1 MQYQD
6 WFTLYLS
13 TYKRDLKPRTREEYE
28 RQHRVYIAPVIGE
41 KPLEDISPED
51 CKPSSTPQ
59 RKTANAFPRPSL
71 RFCARRSGA
80 PSVPAACNGHRWM
93 RLTDQSTDRK
103 RETR

>member
-28 RQHRVYIAPVIGE
+28 RQHRVYIAPVIGD

-51 CKPSSTPQ
+51 CQ
-59 RKTANAFPRPSL
+59 AIINAAAENGERISQAVL

-80 PSVPAACNGHRWM
+80 PSVPAVCNGRRWM

-103 RETR
+103 RETP